1 MNERETRE
9 QTRPPSGPRGAEDG
23 VFLKA
28 QGTGAAPGRGG
39 RPCSRVH
46 TRHSP
51 GAGSEELIGT
61 EDHLASRS
69 FPFEEYRKRKPRK
82 ENNIC
87 NVTRGG
93 ICEALL
99 PSGFG
104 EKSLSRLGPEHVG
117 TTIQDAQKLLRKGL
131 RY

>member
-1 MNERETRE
+1 M
-9 QTRPPSGPRGAEDG
+9 
-23 VFLKA
+23 
-28 QGTGAAPGRGG
+28 AP
-39 RPCSRVH
+39 
-46 TRHSP
+46 
-51 GAGSEELIGT
+51 
-61 EDHLASRS
+61 RS

-82 ENNIC
+82 ENIC

-93 ICEALL
+93 ICEVLL

-117 TTIQDAQKLLRKGL
+117 TTIWDAQKELRKGL